1 MRRKTTAKAELI
13 SAQHGVPAQS
23 CLVPAPKQS
32 PGSGPCTLGQAEAC
46 WGRQGGV
53 ARKESPGDGRRAE
66 QWGGGHFLL
75 FPLPSPTQQE

>member
-1 MRRKTTAKAELI
+1 MRRKTTAKAELT

-53 ARKESPGDGRRAE
+53 ARRRKESRAME
-66 QWGGGHFLL
+66 GGGHFLL